1 MPGGGL
7 AARLQVERMS
17 LQPPGLVRL
26 AVVVEAWSFEKC
38 PGVGDL
44 GALRPL
50 RLLVSVAERLASL
63 PALEQHP
70 RSERIEGAPAA
81 VPALGVSGG
90 RRLPAGK
97 IGA

>member
-1 MPGGGL
+1 MVL
-7 AARLQVERMS
+7 
-17 LQPPGLVRL
+17 L

-38 PGVGDL
+38 PGAGDL

-50 RLLVSVAERLASL
+50 RLLVSVAERLANL
-63 PALEQHP
+63 LALELRH

-81 VPALGVSGG
+81 VPALSVSGG